1 MDNELMAL
9 MQVLSN
15 KPYLTLKDIE
25 VSAGIIR
32 RQATYRIDKVNDLL
46 RQHNAPVIT
55 IGTAKEIR
63 LEAQSRKKLEE
74 LLQEMNQSS
83 QYYMNKKERQI
94 YMYLMLFMNSEYLS
108 LSDFID
114 SLCVSRSTVLLDFKE
129 LTQMLEERGIRVRNN
144 RTKGYYPVSYTHLR
158 AHET

>member
-25 VSAGIIR
+25 VSAGITR
-32 RQATYRIDKVNDLL
+32 RQATYRIEKVNDLL
-46 RQHNAPVIT
+46 RQHHAAIIT

-63 LEAQSRKKLEE
+63 LDSKARQKLEE

-83 QYYMNKKERQI
+83 QYYMNKKER
-94 YMYLMLFMNSEYLS
+94 
-108 LSDFID
+108 
-114 SLCVSRSTVLLDFKE
+114 
-129 LTQMLEERGIRVRNN
+129 
-144 RTKGYYPVSYTHLR
+144 
-158 AHET
+158 